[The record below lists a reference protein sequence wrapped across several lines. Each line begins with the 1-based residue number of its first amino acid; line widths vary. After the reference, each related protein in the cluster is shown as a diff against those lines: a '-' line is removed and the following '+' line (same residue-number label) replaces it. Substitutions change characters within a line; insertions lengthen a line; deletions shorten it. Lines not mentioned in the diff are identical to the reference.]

1 VTRQTPPERRPCRYK
16 YSRARWRRPRA
27 FARGALEVPAG
38 PPACCKGPGGG
49 FEDPGEARPIELRQ
63 EGQYCLAMR
72 AHPSKGLPRTSGSYR
87 RSRHRTGASL
97 AASVF
102 AVFASIVTTPWGA
115 SVAGASAPRS
125 WTVTQVAGHGAVP
138 GFLDG
143 ITCTSST
150 TCVAVGN
157 EVVSPNSTSALVETM
172 TGSTWTKAT
181 LRLPASAQQAY
192 LFRVACYRA
201 GACVAVGYSYS
212 TSSGGRPLME
222 TLSRGSWS
230 VTPTPALP
238 SGAESGFLFD
248 VACPAA
254 GSCLA
259 VGDSYTSNGI
269 GHPWVVSLADGK
281 WQAVSSS
288 LLTSLRGGLNGLSCI
303 NAANCVAVGDESTS
317 RGIKTLVVTLRGGKW
332 SLWHS
337 GGSGSTYAN
346 GFTSVSCRST
356 MACVAVGELGGP
368 SPAISST
375 TAGRWTAVSGLA
387 PSARGN
393 AAGLWGLW
401 CSTST
406 CLAVGAAS
414 SVSRS
419 YVYNT
424 NAGAIPDPQ
433 GVLIEG
439 GSGGH
444 WAPLATPSRLPKE
457 SALDDITCTPRMC
470 LAVGMTGESPIT
482 GTPSA
487 RTLILEN

>member
-1 VTRQTPPERRPCRYK
+1 
-16 YSRARWRRPRA
+16 
-27 FARGALEVPAG
+27 
-38 PPACCKGPGGG
+38 
-49 FEDPGEARPIELRQ
+49 
-63 EGQYCLAMR
+63 MR
-72 AHPSKGLPRTSGSYR
+72 ADLSQAPPRSFRLYARDR
-87 RSRHRTGASL
+87 RRTGASL

-157 EVVSPNSTSALVETM
+157 EVLSPNSTSALVETM

-192 LFRVACYRA
+192 LFRVACHSV
-201 GACVAVGYSYS
+201 GACVAVGYWYS
-212 TSSGGRPLME
+212 TSSGGRPLIE

-230 VTPTPALP
+230 ATPTPALP
-238 SGAESGFLFD
+238 SGAGSGFLFD
-248 VACPAA
+248 IACPIVP
-254 GSCLA
+254 SCLA
-259 VGDSYTSNGI
+259 VGDSYTSTGI
-269 GHPWVVSLADGK
+269 GHPWVVSLADDK
-281 WQAVSSS
+281 WQAVSSP
-288 LLTSLRGGLNGLSCI
+288 LLTSLRGGLNGVSCI
-303 NAANCVAVGDESTS
+303 NAGNCVAVGDESTS
-317 RGIKTLVVTLRGGKW
+317 RGIRTLVVTLRGGKW
-332 SLWHS
+332 SLWPS
-337 GGSGSTYAN
+337 GGSGSAYAN
-346 GFTSVSCRST
+346 GLSSVSCRSAV
-356 MACVAVGELGGP
+356 ACVAVGELGGP
-368 SPAISST
+368 SPAIFST
-375 TAGRWTAVSGLA
+375 TSGRWGAVSGLA
-387 PSARGN
+387 PNARGS
-393 AAGLWGLW
+393 AASLWGLW
-401 CSTST
+401 CSTNA

-424 NAGAIPDPQ
+424 AAGAVPDPQ

-439 GSGGH
+439 GSGGR
-444 WAPLATPSRLPKE
+444 WAPLATPSGLPKE

-470 LAVGMTGESPIT
+470 LAVGMTGESPLT
-482 GTPSA
+482 GTPTA